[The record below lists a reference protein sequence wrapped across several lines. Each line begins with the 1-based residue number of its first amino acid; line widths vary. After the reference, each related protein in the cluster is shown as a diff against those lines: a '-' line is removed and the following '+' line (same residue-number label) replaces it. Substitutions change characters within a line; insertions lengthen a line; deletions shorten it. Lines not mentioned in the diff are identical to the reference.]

1 MYAPQGYH
9 RIVHEFAI
17 PHCLQNMVALKMQ
30 VIFFEEQL
38 GCSESKL
45 MMGQHITGSFVRQPC
60 NTSWIIRIANKRQP
74 VGSMSG
80 QNSRKSARIHHR

>member
-1 MYAPQGYH
+1 MYAPQGYYCIIH
-9 RIVHEFAI
+9 KFRV
-17 PHCLQNMVALKMQ
+17 PRCLQNVVAPKML

-60 NTSWIIRIANKRQP
+60 STSWIVRIANKWQP
-74 VGSMSG
+74 VGSISG
-80 QNSRKSARIHHR
+80 QNSRKSARIHHS